1 MKKGL
6 RITLWILAVLLL
18 LLLLGLVAIQSPRVQ
33 TALARKAISAY
44 ADKIDGDVHVG
55 SIAVKPFDAVVLQDV
70 VVTDRHPYSDG
81 RITPQDTLL
90 TIENLSAKFSLK
102 GLLHKER
109 VSVSRLRLDGGSFN
123 LVIEPGSGQK
133 EVTTNLQRVF
143 RLKDSDPNKPKEDFG
158 DLLEASKVDIRDFTF
173 RMVSPVGNDRHLA
186 EGRAPIPDNVIDW
199 NDLEIKADVQAS
211 GLLVK
216 DGVISGDVDHIRMA
230 DKTGWVLEDV
240 SGKVNVGHGK
250 VLLDNVH
257 IQDRDS
263 DLHLRYF
270 RLLGNLEKDY
280 DDFLDRVRIEGE
292 FLSPS
297 VFSMQTVSHF
307 APNLEN
313 YTFKTDLTG
322 KVAGTVN
329 DFNLKGV
336 SFRDH
341 ASGVSG
347 RVDGR
352 MSGLP
357 DIEDTRMDYKVKDFR
372 FTMNGLETF
381 IQEWAPGTKLNLG
394 KLGRGTDF
402 NLDATAKG
410 TLNKLAVQGAL
421 ASNAGAADVDL
432 TLRNIVDPRRDI
444 AIGGNVKTRN
454 LDVGRIAGIESV
466 GPVTMHTTLD
476 AILAQGNPQVR
487 IDSLHISNL
496 TAMGYD
502 YTGIDAVGTYSDQAF
517 DGRIVCD
524 DPNLNF
530 LLQGKFDLSPKKRNA
545 AYQFYANVGYADL
558 NALNLDKR
566 GPSKVS
572 FQADANFIR
581 TQDRDLLGEV
591 NLRDVVLEN
600 ANGRHVVGDIAAS
613 AHAND
618 DIHRIRFESG
628 FANGTFVG
636 DKSPIAMVS
645 DLKELLIREELPA
658 LLAKEGKPWDGTPY
672 EIHFKFND
680 AQEVLNFIQPGL
692 YVEKNTAL
700 NLKVD
705 SDGQVRGDITSGRV
719 ALGANYLKDF
729 KLDFDNKGQA
739 LHANLAGSAVR
750 LGGIRLQDNL
760 LTLTADDNRFKIA
773 YGFDNKTEAANRAE
787 VKVEGVL
794 DRDYDGLV
802 AIAKAQPSSIWYDG
816 NCWNL
821 ESRNITFR
829 SGDLDIDRLRLYN
842 NDQNVIV
849 DGAISPDRSDTLSV
863 RMDRFDVA
871 LLNSLLMDGKLDLRG
886 EATGS
891 ARIVSPTKPSPALLA
906 GITCESAS
914 IAGRRV
920 GNLQL
925 GSEWNEEQQ
934 RFDFRVRNLL
944 DGDRNI
950 DLDGYLRPK
959 DKSVRAHAI
968 LNRFD
973 MGYAA
978 PFLEGIFNQF
988 GGGLDGLVHVD
999 GTLDK
1004 LKISS
1009 DGLRIVDGILGID
1022 FTQVPYR
1029 VSGPVTLDTEG
1040 LHFDNV
1046 AIADSYD
1053 GKGSVNGALLFGGFK
1068 DFRLDTHVQFE
1079 RMKVLAITAD
1089 RNSPI
1094 FGDVFGTGKVDIT
1107 GPFDAI
1113 KLNVDART
1121 VKDGDLHIPLKGS
1134 NSKRAGELLVFKE
1147 PYVEV
1152 EEDPYEK
1159 MMNSGVVKQK
1169 TQGDLDI
1176 RVKVRATPA
1185 VTAHIDIGEGNS
1197 LTGLGNGNIDIR
1209 VRERD
1214 NLFTINGDYTLNQGS
1229 FHVSA
1234 LELVDRDFSIRDG
1247 SSIRFNGEIMDSDL
1261 NVTSVYSTKASLSTL
1276 LSSSSTRTESSSLS
1290 RRQVD
1295 CIISITDKLR
1305 NPKIELDIDIPEL
1318 DPGTAGLVESALN
1331 TEDKVMKQFIY
1342 LLIANSFLP
1351 NEESGV
1357 ITTDTSNMLYSNMS
1371 GIMAGQL
1378 NSIFQKL
1385 DIPLDLG
1392 LNYQQNES
1400 GNDLFDVA
1408 LSTQLFN
1415 NRVIVN
1421 GTIGNRRLYG
1431 TATEEV
1437 TGDLDID
1444 IKLDKPGTVR
1454 LNLFSH
1460 SADQYTSYL
1469 DNSQRNGVGIAY
1481 QREFNSLRQFFRD
1494 LFKPRTEREELAAE
1508 EALLP
1513 VERIVLQIDST
1524 GTAHPVPTNE

>member
-6 RITLWILAVLLL
+6 RITLWVLSVLLL

-33 TALARKAISAY
+33 TILTRRVIDAY
-44 ADKIDGDVHVG
+44 ADKIDGDIHVG

-70 VVTDRHPYSDG
+70 YVTDRHPYSDG
-81 RITPQDTLL
+81 RTTPQDTLL
-90 TIENLSAKFSLK
+90 SIDNLSAKFSLK

-123 LVIEPGSGQK
+123 LVIEPGEGGKTS
-133 EVTTNLQRVF
+133 TNLQRVF
-143 RLKDSDPNKPKEDFG
+143 NLKGSDPDKPKEDFG
-158 DLLEASKVDIRDFTF
+158 DLLEASKVEIKDFTF
-173 RMVSPVGNDRHLA
+173 RMVNPAAAERREA
-186 EGRAPIPDNVIDW
+186 EGRESVPDNVIDW
-199 NDLEIKADVQAS
+199 NDFEVKADIEAS

-216 DGVISGDVDHIRMA
+216 DGVISGEANHIRMA
-230 DKTGWVLEDV
+230 DKTGWVLEDL
-240 SGKVNVGHGK
+240 SGKVKVGHGQA
-250 VLLDNVH
+250 LLDDVH

-263 DLHLRYF
+263 DIHMRYF
-270 RLLGNLEKDY
+270 HLLGSLDEDY
-280 DDFLDRVRIEGE
+280 SDFLDRVRIEGE
-292 FLSPS
+292 FISPT

-307 APNLEN
+307 APNLDN
-313 YTFKTDLTG
+313 ISFKTDLTG

-329 DFNLKGV
+329 DFRLKGL
-336 SFRDH
+336 SFREH

-357 DIEDTRMDYKVKDFR
+357 DIGTAQMDYKVKDFR

-381 IQEWAPGTKLNLG
+381 IQGWAPGTKLNMG
-394 KLGRGTDF
+394 KIGRGTDF
-402 NLDATAKG
+402 SLDATAKG
-410 TLNKLAVQGAL
+410 TLDKLAVQGAL
-421 ASNAGAADVDL
+421 ASNAGSADVDL
-432 TLRNIVDPRRDI
+432 TLRNVIDRKRDI
-444 AIGGNVKTRN
+444 SIGGNLKTRN
-454 LDVGRIAGIESV
+454 LDVGRIAGIDAV
-466 GPVTMHTTLD
+466 GPVTMETSLN

-487 IDSLHISNL
+487 IDSLHISSL

-502 YTGIDAVGTYSDQAF
+502 YTGIDAVGTYADQAF

-581 TQDRDLLGEV
+581 TKDRDLLGEV

-600 ANGRHVVGDIAAS
+600 ANGRHFVGDIAAS

-628 FANGTFVG
+628 FADGTFVG

-645 DLKELLIREELPA
+645 DLKELLVREELPA

-672 EIHFKFND
+672 EVRFIFHD
-680 AQEVLNFIQPGL
+680 AQEVLSFIKPGL
-692 YVEKNTAL
+692 YVEKNTSL

-705 SDGQVRGDITSGRV
+705 SDGQVRGDIASGRV

-739 LHANLAGSAVR
+739 LHANLTGSAVR
-750 LGGIRLQDNL
+750 LGGVQLQDNR
-760 LTLTADDNRFKIA
+760 LTLTADDNRFKLS
-773 YGFDNKTEAANRAE
+773 YGFDNDTEAANRAE
-787 VKVEGVL
+787 IKVEGVL
-794 DRDYDGLV
+794 DRDSDGLV
-802 AIAKAQPSSIWYDG
+802 AIAKAQPSSIWFDG

-849 DGAISPDRSDTLSV
+849 DGAISPNRSDTLSV
-863 RMDRFDVA
+863 RMDRFDIA
-871 LLNSLLMDGKLDLRG
+871 LLNSLLMDGKLDLKG
-886 EATGS
+886 EATGN
-891 ARIVSPTKPSPALLA
+891 ARIVSPTKPTPALLA
-906 GITCESAS
+906 GITCESAG
-914 IAGRRV
+914 IAGRSL
-920 GNLQL
+920 GALQV

-934 RFDFRVRNLL
+934 RFDFRVRNMM
-944 DGDRNI
+944 DGERNI
-950 DLDGYLRPK
+950 DLDGFLRPK
-959 DKSVRAHAI
+959 DKSVRAHAV

-978 PFLEGIFNQF
+978 PFLEGIFNRF
-988 GGGLDGLVHVD
+988 GGGLDGIVHVD

-1004 LKISS
+1004 LKITSE
-1009 DGLRIVDGILGID
+1009 DLQIVDGILGID

-1029 VSGPVTLDTEG
+1029 ISGPVSLDTEG
-1040 LHFDNV
+1040 LHFNNV
-1046 AIADSYD
+1046 TIADGSD

-1068 DFRLDTHVQFE
+1068 DFRIDTHVQFD
-1079 RMKVLAITAD
+1079 RMKVLAISAD

-1094 FGDVFGTGKVDIT
+1094 YGDVYGTGKVDIT

-1113 KLNVDART
+1113 RLNVDART

-1134 NSKRAGELLVFKE
+1134 SSKRAGELLVFKE

-1152 EEDPYEK
+1152 EEDPYER
-1159 MMNSGVVKQK
+1159 MMNSNVVRQK
-1169 TQGDLDI
+1169 AKGDLDI

-1197 LTGLGNGNIDIR
+1197 LTGLGSGNIDIR

-1234 LELVDRDFSIRDG
+1234 FEFVDRDFTIRDG
-1247 SSIRFNGEIMDSDL
+1247 SSIRFNGDVMDSDL
-1261 NVTSVYSTKASLSTL
+1261 NVTGVYSTKASLSTL
-1276 LSSSSTRTESSSLS
+1276 LSSSMTESTSS

-1295 CIISITDKLR
+1295 CIIGISDKLR

-1357 ITTDTSNMLYSNMS
+1357 ITADTSNMLYSNMS

-1400 GNDLFDVA
+1400 GNNLFDVA

-1469 DNSQRNGVGIAY
+1469 DNSQRNGIGIAY
-1481 QREFNSLRQFFRD
+1481 QREFNSLRQFFQD
-1494 LFKPRTEREELAAE
+1494 LFKPRAEREEQVTE
-1508 EALLP
+1508 EALQP
-1513 VERIVLQIDST
+1513 VERIILQIDST
-1524 GTAHPVPTNE
+1524 GAAHPVLTHE

>member
-6 RITLWILAVLLL
+6 RITLWVLAVLLL

-33 TALARKAISAY
+33 TALARKAVASLSE
-44 ADKIDGDVHVG
+44 KIDGDIHVG
-55 SIAVKPFDAVVLQDV
+55 RIAVKPFDAIVLQDV
-70 VVTDRHPYSDG
+70 FVTDRQPYADG
-81 RITPQDTLL
+81 RINSQDTLL
-90 TIENLSAKFSLK
+90 SIDNLSARFSLK

-109 VSVSRLRLDGGSFN
+109 ISVSRLRLDGGSFN
-123 LVIEPGSGQK
+123 LVIEPGKG
-133 EVTTNLQRVF
+133 ERPTTNLERVF
-143 RLKDSDPNKPKEDFG
+143 RLKEPDPNKPKEDFG
-158 DLLEASKVDIRDFTF
+158 DILEASKVEVRDFTF
-173 RMVSPVGNDRHLA
+173 RMVNVVGADRMEA
-186 EGRAPIPDNVIDW
+186 EGRDPIPANVIDW
-199 NDLEIKADVQAS
+199 NDFEVKADIDAS
-211 GLLVK
+211 RILVK
-216 DGVISGDVDHIRMA
+216 DGVISGEADHIRAA
-230 DKTGWVLEDV
+230 DKTGWVVKDV
-240 SGKVNVGHGK
+240 SGKVKVGHGQ
-250 VLLDNVH
+250 VLLDDVH
-257 IQDRDS
+257 IQDMDS
-263 DLHLRYF
+263 DIHMRYF
-270 RLLGNLEKDY
+270 RMLGNLDEDY
-280 DDFLDRVRIEGE
+280 EDFLDRVRLEGE
-292 FLSPS
+292 FLSPT

-313 YTFKTDLTG
+313 FTFRTDLTG

-329 DFNLKGV
+329 DFSVRGL
-336 SFRDH
+336 SFREH
-341 ASGVSG
+341 ASGVTG
-347 RVDGR
+347 RVEGR

-357 DIEDTRMDYKVKDFR
+357 DIGTTQMDYKVKDFK
-372 FTMNGLETF
+372 FTLNGLETF

-394 KLGRGTDF
+394 NIGKGTDF
-402 NLDATAKG
+402 SLDATASG
-410 TLNKLAVQGAL
+410 TLDKLGVKGAL
-421 ASNAGAADVDL
+421 ASNAGTADVNL
-432 TLRNIVDPRRDI
+432 TLRNIIDQKRDI
-444 AIGGNVKTRN
+444 AIGGNLKTHG
-454 LDVGRIAGIESV
+454 LDVGRIAGIDAV
-466 GPVTMHTTLD
+466 GPVSLETTLD
-476 AILAQGNPQVR
+476 AILAKGNPQVR
-487 IDSLHISNL
+487 LDSLHISNL
-496 TAMGYD
+496 TALGYD
-502 YTGIDAVGTYSDQAF
+502 YSGIDAVGTYSDQAF

-530 LLQGKFDLSPKKRNA
+530 LLQGKFDLSPAKRNA

-591 NLRDVVLEN
+591 NLRDVILEN
-600 ANGRHVVGDIAAS
+600 ANGRHMVGDIAAS
-613 AHAND
+613 AHANE

-628 FANGTFVG
+628 FADGTFVG
-636 DKSPIAMVS
+636 DKSPVAMVS
-645 DLKELLIREELPA
+645 DLRDLLLREELPA
-658 LLAKEGKPWDGTPY
+658 LLSKEGKPWDGTPY
-672 EIHFKFND
+672 EIHFTFHD

-705 SDGQVRGDITSGRV
+705 PDGQVRGDVTSGRV

-729 KLDFDNKGQA
+729 KLDFNNQGQA
-739 LHANLAGSAVR
+739 LHADLAGSAIK
-750 LGGIRLQDNL
+750 LGGIELQDNR
-760 LTLTADDNRFKIA
+760 LTLTADDNRFKLA
-773 YGFDNKTEAANRAE
+773 YGFDNKTLPSNRAD

-802 AIAKAQPSSIWYDG
+802 AIAKAQPSQIWYNG

-829 SGDLDIDRLRLYN
+829 SGDLDIDRLRLHN
-842 NDQNVIV
+842 KDQEVVV
-849 DGAISPDRSDTLSV
+849 DGAISPQRSDTLSV
-863 RMDRFDVA
+863 QMDRFEIA
-871 LLNSLLMDGKLDLRG
+871 LLNSFLMDGKLALKG

-891 ARIVSPTKPSPALLA
+891 ARIISPTKPTPALLA
-906 GITCESAS
+906 GIVCEGTYIS
-914 IAGRRV
+914 GRPV
-920 GNLQL
+920 GNLQV
-925 GSEWNEEQQ
+925 GSEWNEAQQ
-934 RFDFRVRNLL
+934 RFDFRMRNLM
-944 DGDRNI
+944 GGVRNI
-950 DLDGYLRPK
+950 DLDGFVRPK
-959 DKSVRAHAI
+959 DKNIHAHAV
-968 LNRFD
+968 LNGLD
-973 MGYAA
+973 LGYAT
-978 PFLEGIFNQF
+978 PFLEGIFNRF
-988 GGGLDGLVHVD
+988 SGGLDGTVRVD

-1009 DGLRIVDGILGID
+1009 EGMRIVDGLLGID
-1022 FTQVPYR
+1022 FTNVPYR
-1029 VSGPVTLDTEG
+1029 VEGPVSVDTEG
-1040 LHFDNV
+1040 LHFNNV
-1046 AIADSYD
+1046 SIADGSD

-1068 DFRLDTHVQFE
+1068 DLRMDTHVQFD
-1079 RMKVLAITAD
+1079 RMKVLAIPAD
-1089 RNSPI
+1089 RESPI
-1094 FGDVFGTGKVDIT
+1094 YGDVYGTGKVDIT

-1113 KLNVDART
+1113 RLNVEART

-1134 NSKRAGELLVFKE
+1134 STKQAGELLVFKQ
-1147 PYVEV
+1147 PYVETS
-1152 EEDPYEK
+1152 EDPYER
-1159 MMNSGVVKQK
+1159 MMNSGAVRKK
-1169 TQGDLDI
+1169 AKGDLEV

-1185 VTAHIDIGEGNS
+1185 VTAHIDIGEGNT
-1197 LTGLGNGNIDIR
+1197 LEGLGSGNIDIR

-1234 LELVDRDFSIRDG
+1234 LEIVDRDFTIRDG
-1247 SSIRFNGEIMDSDL
+1247 SSIRFNGDIMDSDL
-1261 NVTSVYSTKASLSTL
+1261 NVTGVYSTKASLSTL
-1276 LSSSSTRTESSSLS
+1276 LSSTSSAGESASLS

-1295 CIISITDKLR
+1295 CIIGISDKLR
-1305 NPKIELDIDIPEL
+1305 NPKIQLDIEIPEL

-1400 GNDLFDVA
+1400 GSNLFDVA

-1481 QREFNSLRQFFRD
+1481 QREFNSLKQFFRD
-1494 LFKPRTEREELAAE
+1494 LFKSRAEREEQAAE
-1508 EALLP
+1508 EALQP
-1513 VERIVLQIDST
+1513 VERKYLQIDST
-1524 GTAHPVPTNE
+1524 GKAHPVVTNE